1 MKSNIIVFGASG
13 KTGILIVYQALNQGH
28 QVTAFARQP
37 SKVTIEHKNLR
48 IIRGD
53 VLDYDKVKE
62 AVQGHDVVL
71 CALGVDKNK
80 PNTVISDGTRNIHK
94 PRFGTK

>member
-53 VLDYDKVKE
+53 VLDYDKVKKLFR
-62 AVQGHDVVL
+62 VMML
-71 CALGVDKNK
+71 CSVHWELIKTNQILLFPMEPG
-80 PNTVISDGTRNIHK
+80 I
-94 PRFGTK
+94 F